1 MDHHLIA
8 NRILVGFA
16 SSVFT
21 LIVLKDAILL
31 SFLDVL
37 PVCLEG
43 DVAHS
48 ISAEDKL
55 RGSCLVCGVDGGID
69 CASHGTENSSPA
81 KLDRQ
86 VIFVVDV
93 CRTNEVVKGFVNPF
107 HDGISLWILS
117 GDNLAG

>member
-31 SFLDVL
+31 SFFDVL
-37 PVCLEG
+37 PVCLER
-43 DVAHS
+43 DIQHI

-55 RGSCLVCGVDGGID
+55 RCSCLVCGVDGSID
-69 CASHGTENSSPA
+69 CASHGAENSSPA

-86 VIFVVDV
+86 VVFVVDV
-93 CRTNEVVKGFVNPF
+93 CCTNEVVKGFVNPF
-107 HDGISLWILS
+107 HNGISLWVSS